1 MDLKDLGVLGGAVS
15 AVVAAISYWAK
26 TRHERRRATRTAL
39 YYLLEAHHLVRRINA
54 ANKHLPNELRAAI
67 EASGGAI
74 TDAELTSVMEQMKP
88 LMRGFMQAP
97 LEELSTEIRV
107 PFATALADLAKED
120 PVLAFE
126 LRGRDKLLLLSQ
138 NIDAMVGQALAQA
151 TEIGDAER
159 SAARSNFDAFLL
171 DTAATEL
178 DSAIR
183 STAWKCDLVT
193 HLRVKLLLART
204 ARNEVGQL
212 REFLADMLNQVVSTV
227 KVSPQ

>member
-15 AVVAAISYWAK
+15 AVIAAISYWAK

-39 YYLLEAHHLVRRINA
+39 YYLLEAHHLVRRINFA
-54 ANKHLPNELRAAI
+54 TNHFLNELRAAFV
-67 EASGGAI
+67 AGGVAI
-74 TDAELTSVMEQMKP
+74 TDAELTSVTEQMTP

-97 LEELSTEIRV
+97 LEELSTEIRA

-138 NIDAMVGQALAQA
+138 NIDAMVSQALTQA
-151 TEIGDAER
+151 VEIGDGER
-159 SAARSNFDAFLL
+159 SATRSNFDAFLL
-171 DTAATEL
+171 DTAASEL
-178 DSAIR
+178 ESAIR

-193 HLRVKLLLART
+193 HIRVKLLLTRT
-204 ARNEVGQL
+204 ARNEVGKL
-212 REFLADMLNQVVSTV
+212 REFVADMVKKLVSTV